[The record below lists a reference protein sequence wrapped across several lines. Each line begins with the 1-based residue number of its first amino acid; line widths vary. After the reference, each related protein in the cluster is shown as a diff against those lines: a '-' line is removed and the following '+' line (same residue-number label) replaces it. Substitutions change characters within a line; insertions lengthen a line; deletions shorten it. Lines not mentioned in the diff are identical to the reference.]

1 MKKYGLVA
9 LVSIAT
15 LVWACEKSST
25 REPVYTGKGGASPIG
40 TGGIPATG
48 GFSFDG
54 GGLGD
59 GNFNETDAPA
69 APATF
74 TKAALLKGTAD
85 CALGLYQQFN
95 TKAAGLQAAV
105 AAYGAAPSAENL
117 TAAQTAWRAAMGTW
131 QQAEAFQFGPAAGTS
146 EVAGQGLRDQI
157 YSFPAVSRCQVDV
170 QLVNQAYAQPDFGNS
185 FINGRGL
192 SALEYL
198 LFYAGAANA
207 CPAPSEINMKG
218 TWATLSANELQK
230 RRVDY
235 AVAVA
240 NALVPRGQSLVN
252 AWESGGFKQQ
262 FETAGT
268 SSKLFATDQAAL
280 NAAFDGLFFLEF
292 TLRDAKLGTPLGGTL
307 DCAQKPCPQALESPY
322 SRESTTNIINNLVG
336 VKRLLLGCDASGE
349 AIGFDDWLVAANQAA
364 VADQLRTL
372 LNNALALA
380 TTLTPPLEDAITTA
394 PDKVIALRE
403 AVRQLTML
411 LKMQFA
417 SVLNL
422 DLPMSVEGDND

>member
-9 LVSIAT
+9 LVCIAT
-15 LVWACEKSST
+15 LVWACEKSPT
-25 REPVYTGKGGASPIG
+25 REPVFTGKGGMGALG
-40 TGGIPATG
+40 TGGSLGTG

-59 GNFNETDAPA
+59 ANFNETDAPP

-74 TKAALLKGTAD
+74 TKAALLKGTAE
-85 CALGLYQQFN
+85 CALGLYEQFN
-95 TKAAGLQAAV
+95 TKAVSLQASV
-105 AAYGAAPSAENL
+105 ASYAAAPTAESL
-117 TAAQTAWRAAMGTW
+117 LAAQTAWRIAMGTW

-146 EVAGQGLRDQI
+146 EVAGQALRDQI
-157 YSFPAVSRCQVDV
+157 YSFPPVSRCQVDV
-170 QLVNQAYAQPDFGNS
+170 QLVNQAYAKPDFANS
-185 FINGRGL
+185 FITGRGL
-192 SALEYL
+192 GALEYL
-198 LFYAGAANA
+198 LFYAGATNA
-207 CPAPSEINMKG
+207 CPAQSEINNKG
-218 TWATLSANELQK
+218 TWAALPAAELLK
-230 RRVDY
+230 RRTDY
-235 AVAVA
+235 AVGVA
-240 NALVPRGQSLVN
+240 NAVVPRGQALVS
-252 AWESGGFKQQ
+252 AWQGGFKQQ

-268 SSKLFATDQAAL
+268 SSTLFATDQAAL
-280 NAAFDGLFFLEF
+280 NAAFDGLFFVEF
-292 TLRDAKLGTPLGGTL
+292 AVRDSKLGDPLGLTL
-307 DCAQKPCPQALESPY
+307 DCAAARCPQALESPY
-322 SRESTTNIINNLVG
+322 SRESTTNIVNNIVG
-336 VKRLLLGCDASGE
+336 VKRLLLGCDASGA

-394 PDKVIALRE
+394 PDKVVALRE